1 MNIVGE
7 MLVVSWYAT
16 RREHAVA
23 WGLFGP
29 YLSLYLDTGDGGC
42 MNGQSR
48 SPASCWIHVYISWM
62 NSVGMLCIVSWY
74 ATRRAACSGLGTIQP
89 ISFSV
94 FRSRWWWMHKWIELI
109 TSFTLNSCLHI
120 MLCEYLLGVDDL
132 LSLVSGS
139 MLPGGEHHR
148 AVA

>member
-1 MNIVGE
+1 MNTAE
-7 MLVVSWYAT
+7 YACHYWLVCYQVSIIMI
-16 RREHAVA
+16 A
-23 WGLFGP
+23 WGLFFGP
-29 YLSLYLDTGDGGC
+29 YLSLYLDTGDDEC

-62 NSVGMLCIVSWY
+62 NSVGMLYIVSWY
-74 ATRRAACSGLGTIQP
+74 ATRRACSGLGTIQP

-94 FRSRWWWMHKWIELI
+94 FRYRWWWMHKWIEQI

-132 LSLVSGS
+132 SLVSGS
-139 MLPGGEHHR
+139 MLPGEHHD